1 MATDT
6 FLVLE
11 DASVYAGTGIGALAP
26 EAGRLVLDSDTGG
39 QWESRAPE
47 AGCDAVFGPFESG
60 LQETARVETGPL
72 PAGTGELVFNTGM
85 TGYHEIITDPS
96 YTGQL
101 VIMTSP
107 HIGNYGDLEEWS
119 ETEGCS
125 GAGGLIMRAAYRGP
139 APQGRMSLDG
149 FLKKRGIP
157 GISGIDTRALT
168 LRIRKEG
175 NLKGCI
181 VRSSG
186 GEGEA
191 GAAAMSAGSAGADR
205 TCSEAGTAA
214 GVTAAGGTALTRK
227 EIDICVRHLEGC
239 PDMEGL
245 DLVSFVGG
253 RAANQD
259 ADPAQAVVSFQTA
272 GSGQKDSGGL
282 HFAVVDFGIKQ
293 NILRELRKRGCRVTI
308 LPHTVSAKE
317 IRSVGPDAVLL
328 SNGPGDPAVL
338 TEEIRMIR
346 GIAGEYPLFGIC
358 LGHQL
363 ISLALGAATYKLKF
377 GHHSLNQPVI
387 DTGSGKV
394 FITSQNHGFAVREPE
409 ENEGARTARTGQ
421 NASRKDM
428 LDTRMGGGT
437 TIVRDK
443 APAGTWP
450 DGLNV
455 WMRNANDGTIEGIR
469 HDRLRIRAVQF
480 HPEAAP
486 GPRDTLW
493 IFDEFITCALG
504 RS

>member
-11 DASVYAGTGIGALAP
+11 DASIYAGKGIGAPAP
-26 EAGRLVLDSDTGG
+26 EAGRIGAVMN
-39 QWESRAPE
+39 E
-47 AGCDAVFGPFESG
+47 AGS
-60 LQETARVETGPL
+60 L

-119 ETEGCS
+119 ETEGPS
-125 GAGGLIMRAAYRGP
+125 GTGGLIMRSAYRGP
-139 APQGRMSLDG
+139 VPQGRTTLDG
-149 FLKKRGIP
+149 FLRQRGIP

-168 LRIRKEG
+168 LRIRQEG

-186 GEGEA
+186 NA
-191 GAAAMSAGSAGADR
+191 AGSAGTGGDDDMGG
-205 TCSEAGTAA
+205 AGSNGSA
-214 GVTAAGGTALTRK
+214 GLTRQ
-227 EIDICVRHLEGC
+227 EIETCMRYLAAF

-245 DLVSFVGG
+245 DLVSVVGG
-253 RAANQD
+253 
-259 ADPAQAVVSFQTA
+259 QAVDQPANCEQSAVS
-272 GSGQKDSGGL
+272 GPDEGDRL

-308 LPHTVSAKE
+308 LPHDTTAAAV
-317 IRSVGPDAVLL
+317 RSLGPDAVLL
-328 SNGPGDPAVL
+328 SNGPGDPAAL
-338 TEEIRMIR
+338 SGTINMI
-346 GIAGEYPLFGIC
+346 GGLVGEYPLFGIC

-363 ISLALGAATYKLKF
+363 ISLALGAKTYKLKF

-387 DTGSGKV
+387 DTCSGKV

-409 ENEGARTARTGQ
+409 KN
-421 NASRKDM
+421 
-428 LDTRMGGGT
+428 
-437 TIVRDK
+437 
-443 APAGTWP
+443 
-450 DGLNV
+450 DGLNSKTGGRPRTAQADETRTSQSAELRAAAPDSVPRTAGLRSTSAGAWPDELQV
-455 WMRNANDGTIEGIR
+455 WMRNANDGTVEGIR
-469 HDRLRIRAVQF
+469 HDELRIQAVQF

-493 IFDEFITCALG
+493 IFDEFIACARA

>member
-11 DASVYAGTGIGALAP
+11 DASVYAGTGIGAPAP
-26 EAGRLVLDSDTGG
+26 EAGRLGAVSQGAGPLETG
-39 QWESRAPE
+39 RME
-47 AGCDAVFGPFESG
+47 A
-60 LQETARVETGPL
+60 GPL

-107 HIGNYGDLEEWS
+107 HIGNYGDLDDWS

-125 GAGGLIMRAAYRGP
+125 GAGGLIMRSAYRGP
-139 APQGRMSLDG
+139 VPQGRMNLDG
-149 FLKKRGIP
+149 FLRQRGIP

-186 GEGEA
+186 EDSAVPGGNGGVDEGGGTDSN
-191 GAAAMSAGSAGADR
+191 GAAG
-205 TCSEAGTAA
+205 
-214 GVTAAGGTALTRK
+214 LTRQ
-227 EIDICVRHLEGC
+227 EVDTCVRYLAVF

-245 DLVSFVGG
+245 DLVIVVGG
-253 RAANQD
+253 QAAGSGPTEGD
-259 ADPAQAVVSFQTA
+259 FIRRTGSG
-272 GSGQKDSGGL
+272 GSGQKEGGGL

-308 LPHTVSAKE
+308 LPHDTTAAA
-317 IRSVGPDAVLL
+317 IRSLGPDAVLL
-328 SNGPGDPAVL
+328 SNGPGDPAAL
-338 TEEIRMIR
+338 PEAISMI
-346 GIAGEYPLFGIC
+346 GSLVGEFPLFGIC

-363 ISLALGAATYKLKF
+363 ISLALGAKTYKLKF

-387 DTGSGKV
+387 DTCSGKV
-394 FITSQNHGFAVREPE
+394 FITSQNHGFAVRESEKHKELE
-409 ENEGARTARTGQ
+409 ESRRGESRAAALGGLSAGAW
-421 NASRKDM
+421 S
-428 LDTRMGGGT
+428 
-437 TIVRDK
+437 
-443 APAGTWP
+443 
-450 DGLNV
+450 DGLQV
-455 WMRNANDGTIEGIR
+455 WMRNANDGTVEGIR
-469 HDRLRIRAVQF
+469 HDGLRIRAVQF

-493 IFDEFITCALG
+493 IFDEFIACARK

>member
-11 DASVYAGTGIGALAP
+11 DASVYAGKGIGAPAP
-26 EAGRLVLDSDTGG
+26 EAGRIGAVMN
-39 QWESRAPE
+39 E
-47 AGCDAVFGPFESG
+47 A
-60 LQETARVETGPL
+60 GPL

-119 ETEGCS
+119 ETEGSS
-125 GAGGLIMRAAYRGP
+125 GAGGLIMRSAYRGP
-139 APQGRMSLDG
+139 VPQGRMTLDG
-149 FLKKRGIP
+149 FLRQRGIP

-168 LRIRKEG
+168 LRIRQEG

-186 GEGEA
+186 NAA
-191 GAAAMSAGSAGADR
+191 GPVGTGSDDDMGGADSNGSAG
-205 TCSEAGTAA
+205 
-214 GVTAAGGTALTRK
+214 LTRQ
-227 EIDICVRHLEGC
+227 EIETCMRYLTAS

-245 DLVSFVGG
+245 DLVSVVGG
-253 RAANQD
+253 QAVDLGQAVDQAAGSCQTADHAANCD
-259 ADPAQAVVSFQTA
+259 HAA
-272 GSGQKDSGGL
+272 GSGPDEGDRL

-308 LPHTVSAKE
+308 LPHDTTAAAV
-317 IRSVGPDAVLL
+317 RSLGPDAVLL
-328 SNGPGDPAVL
+328 SNGPGDPAAL
-338 TEEIRMIR
+338 TGTINMI
-346 GIAGEYPLFGIC
+346 GGLVGEFPLFGIC

-363 ISLALGAATYKLKF
+363 ISLALGAKTYKLKF

-387 DTGSGKV
+387 DTCSGKV

-409 ENEGARTARTGQ
+409 NHKELEESQADETRTSQSDKSRTAAPGSVPRTAGLRG
-421 NASRKDM
+421 AS
-428 LDTRMGGGT
+428 
-437 TIVRDK
+437 
-443 APAGTWP
+443 AGAWPDDPREAWP
-450 DGLNV
+450 DGLQV
-455 WMRNANDGTIEGIR
+455 WMRNANDGTVEGIR
-469 HDRLRIRAVQF
+469 HDGLRIQAVQF

-493 IFDEFITCALG
+493 IFDEFIACARA

>member
-11 DASVYAGTGIGALAP
+11 DASVYAGKGIGAPAP
-26 EAGRLVLDSDTGG
+26 EAGRIGAVMN
-39 QWESRAPE
+39 E
-47 AGCDAVFGPFESG
+47 A
-60 LQETARVETGPL
+60 GPL

-119 ETEGCS
+119 ETEGPS

-139 APQGRMSLDG
+139 VPQGRMTLDG
-149 FLKKRGIP
+149 FLRQRGIP

-168 LRIRKEG
+168 LRIRQEG

-186 GEGEA
+186 NAA
-191 GAAAMSAGSAGADR
+191 GPAGTGGDDDMGGADGNGSAG
-205 TCSEAGTAA
+205 
-214 GVTAAGGTALTRK
+214 LTRQ
-227 EIDICVRHLEGC
+227 EIETCMRYLTAF

-245 DLVSFVGG
+245 DLVSVVGG
-253 RAANQD
+253 QAGDQAAGSCQTADQAAYLGQAVDQAANCDQ
-259 ADPAQAVVSFQTA
+259 PA
-272 GSGQKDSGGL
+272 GSGPTEGDFIRRTGADVSGQKEGGGL
-282 HFAVVDFGIKQ
+282 HFVVVDFGIKQ
-293 NILRELRKRGCRVTI
+293 NILRELRTRGCRVTI
-308 LPHTVSAKE
+308 LPHDTTAAAV
-317 IRSVGPDAVLL
+317 RSLGPDAVLL
-328 SNGPGDPAVL
+328 SNGPGDPAAL
-338 TEEIRMIR
+338 TGTINMI
-346 GIAGEYPLFGIC
+346 GGLVGEFPLFGIC

-363 ISLALGAATYKLKF
+363 ISLALGAKTYKLKF

-387 DTGSGKV
+387 DTCSGKV

-409 ENEGARTARTGQ
+409 NHKELEESQSAESRTAGLRG
-421 NASRKDM
+421 AS
-428 LDTRMGGGT
+428 
-437 TIVRDK
+437 
-443 APAGTWP
+443 AGAWP
-450 DGLNV
+450 DGLRV
-455 WMRNANDGTIEGIR
+455 WMRNANDGTVEGIR
-469 HDRLRIRAVQF
+469 HDGLRIQAVQF

-493 IFDEFITCALG
+493 IFDEFIACARE